1 MIWFWNIDRSFIE
14 QNTNISISG
23 CRVHLEDN
31 QSPNSL
37 DLNKIHLV
45 LKDSNNNIIFD
56 KVFQDSSGLV
66 IIKQEENIHHDL
78 NMNPISNLNFSKTKT
93 D

>member
-45 LKDSNNNIIFD
+45 LIDSNNNIILD
-56 KVFQDSSGLV
+56 KVFQDSYGLI
-66 IIKQEENIHHDL
+66 IIKQEEVHNDKEIWKKKVHKDKAIR
-78 NMNPISNLNFSKTKT
+78 P
-93 D
+93 